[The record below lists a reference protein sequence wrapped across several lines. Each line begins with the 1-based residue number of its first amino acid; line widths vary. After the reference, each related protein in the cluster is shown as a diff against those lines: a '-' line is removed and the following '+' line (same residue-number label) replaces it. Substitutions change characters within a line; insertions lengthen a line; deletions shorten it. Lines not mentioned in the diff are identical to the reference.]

1 MQPDLFEGVEA
12 YNQRDYTKAYE
23 VFIHL
28 ATYYRNA
35 EAQYY
40 LGMMYRDG
48 DGVESNLDTAITWW
62 KKATREGHQDA
73 AYAMSEFKTSTKTMF

>member
-1 MQPDLFEGVEA
+1 MQPNLSEGIEA
-12 YNQRDYTKAYE
+12 YNTQDYAKAYE
-23 VFIHL
+23 IFVDL
-28 ATYYRNA
+28 ASYHRNA

-48 DGVESNLDTAITWW
+48 DGVEKSLENAIKWW